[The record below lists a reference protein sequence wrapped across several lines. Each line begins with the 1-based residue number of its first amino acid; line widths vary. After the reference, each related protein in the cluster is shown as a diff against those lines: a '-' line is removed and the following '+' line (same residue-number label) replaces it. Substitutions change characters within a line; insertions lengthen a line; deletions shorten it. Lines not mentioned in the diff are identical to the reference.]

1 MKLKRLEDAA
11 DSALKIEQEAAV
23 GLAQAEKGYKAATAR
38 VSAAEAALRHARRE
52 LRQAKKAA
60 KSAKKA
66 ARKASKRVAKARR
79 KAKRKAQQSASPSGA
94 RNATTGVKASSRMRV
109 PKRAATRIDRSPTAL
124 EIRKTVAPAPLE
136 PPEPQSADTTV

>member
-52 LRQAKKAA
+52 LRQ
-60 KSAKKA
+60 AKKA